1 MEHGVEVV
9 LLGFFEAGFDDAGG
23 AFRDEGG
30 GVGGFADFGGAEVV
44 AVGVAGA
51 FAGDDADSGA
61 HADAFGGAFD
71 DLLVDAE
78 GAGGE
83 VFEVDVGVV
92 AQV

>member
-1 MEHGVEVV
+1 MALMTECH
-9 LLGFFEAGFDDAGG
+9 
-23 AFRDEGG
+23 RR
-30 GVGGFADFGGAEVV
+30 AEVV
-44 AVGVAGA
+44 AIGVAGA

-92 AQV
+92 AADGGRDRLKLHYTAR